1 MRRDESMINGDKIR
15 VGRTAQHMTQ
25 QQLADELHVTVQAV
39 SQWENNKTQPDS
51 DKLLHLARVL
61 GISTDDLLDETV
73 EGGQFWE
80 LSDRVFSEKN
90 MYSKMRTFAQAEGLK
105 QVFKAL
111 PYMREAHLGQTRYPV
126 RGSSVRVPYIIHPLL
141 MACQAHALGIHDD
154 VVLTVILLHDVCED
168 CGILPEDLPF
178 TEEVR
183 TAVRLLTK
191 DNKHFAEVGKEKA
204 LEEYYEGIRT
214 NKTAMLVKCIDRCN
228 NISDMALCFSPEKMR
243 SYILETEEYIV
254 PILDYIK
261 ENYIEYNNAVFLLK
275 YQMRSMMETQK
286 VMLMKLI

>member
-1 MRRDESMINGDKIR
+1 MINGDKIR
-15 VGRTAQHMTQ
+15 AGRTAQHMTQ

-73 EGGQFWE
+73 EDGQFWE

-111 PYMREAHLGQTRYPV
+111 PYMREAHSGQTRYPV

-141 MACQAHALGIHDD
+141 MACQAHALGVRDD

-168 CGILPEDLPF
+168 CGVLPEDLPF

-191 DNKHFAEVGKEKA
+191 DKKHFAEVGKEKA

-228 NISDMALCFSPEKMR
+228 NISDMALSFSPEKMR
-243 SYILETEEYIV
+243 RYILETEEYII

>member
-61 GISTDDLLDETV
+61 GITTDDLLDETV
-73 EGGQFWE
+73 EDGQFWE

-111 PYMREAHLGQTRYPV
+111 PYMRDAHFGQTRYPV

-141 MACQAHALGIHDD
+141 MACQAHALGIQDD
-154 VVLTVILLHDVCED
+154 TVLTVILLHDVCED

-178 TEEVR
+178 SEEVR
-183 TAVRLLTK
+183 TAVALLTK
-191 DNKHFAEVGKEKA
+191 DEKRFSELGKEKA
-204 LEEYYEGIRT
+204 LEEYYGKIRT
-214 NKTAMLVKCIDRCN
+214 NKTAMIVKCIDRCN

-243 SYILETEEYIV
+243 RYILETEEYII

-261 ENYIEYNNAVFLLK
+261 EHYMEYNSAVYLLK

>member
-1 MRRDESMINGDKIR
+1 MINGDKIR
-15 VGRTAQHMTQ
+15 AGRTAQHMTQ

-61 GISTDDLLDETV
+61 GITTDDLLDETV
-73 EGGQFWE
+73 EDGQFWE

-111 PYMREAHLGQTRYPV
+111 PYMREAHFGQTRYPV

-141 MACQAHALGIHDD
+141 MTCQAHALGIRDD
-154 VVLTVILLHDVCED
+154 TVLTVILLHDVCED

-178 TEEVR
+178 SEEVR
-183 TAVRLLTK
+183 TAVALLTK
-191 DNKHFAEVGKEKA
+191 DKKRFSELGKEKA
-204 LEEYYEGIRT
+204 LEEYYGKIRT
-214 NKTAMLVKCIDRCN
+214 NKTAMIVKCIDRCN

-243 SYILETEEYIV
+243 SYILETEEYII

-261 ENYIEYNNAVFLLK
+261 EHYMEYNSAVYLLK

>member
-1 MRRDESMINGDKIR
+1 MSMINGDKIR
-15 VGRTAQHMTQ
+15 AGRTAQHMTQ

-61 GISTDDLLDETV
+61 GITADDLLDETV
-73 EGGQFWE
+73 EDGQFWE

-111 PYMREAHLGQTRYPV
+111 PYMREAHFGQTRYPV

-141 MACQAHALGIHDD
+141 MACQAHALGIRDD
-154 VVLTVILLHDVCED
+154 TVLTVILLHDVCED

-178 TEEVR
+178 SEEVR
-183 TAVRLLTK
+183 TAVALLTK
-191 DNKHFAEVGKEKA
+191 DKKRFSELGKEKA
-204 LEEYYEGIRT
+204 LEEYYEKIRT
-214 NKTAMLVKCIDRCN
+214 NKTAMIVKCIDRCN

-243 SYILETEEYIV
+243 RYILETEEYII

-261 ENYIEYNNAVFLLK
+261 EHYMEYNSAVYLLK

>member
-1 MRRDESMINGDKIR
+1 MINGDKIR
-15 VGRTAQHMTQ
+15 AGRTAQHMTQ

-61 GISTDDLLDETV
+61 GITTDDLLDETV
-73 EGGQFWE
+73 EDGQFWE

-111 PYMREAHLGQTRYPV
+111 PYMREAHFGQTRYPV

-141 MACQAHALGIHDD
+141 MACQAHALGIRDD
-154 VVLTVILLHDVCED
+154 TVLTVILLHDVCED

-178 TEEVR
+178 SEEVR
-183 TAVRLLTK
+183 TAVALLTK
-191 DNKHFAEVGKEKA
+191 DKKRFSELGKEKA
-204 LEEYYEGIRT
+204 LDEYYGKIRT
-214 NKTAMLVKCIDRCN
+214 NKTAMIVKCIDRCN

-243 SYILETEEYIV
+243 SYILETEEYII

-261 ENYIEYNNAVFLLK
+261 EHYMEYNSAVYLLK

>member
-1 MRRDESMINGDKIR
+1 MINGDKIR
-15 VGRTAQHMTQ
+15 AGRTAQHMTQ

-61 GISTDDLLDETV
+61 GITTDDLLDETV
-73 EGGQFWE
+73 EDGQFWE

-111 PYMREAHLGQTRYPV
+111 PYMRDAHFGQTRYPV

-141 MACQAHALGIHDD
+141 MACQAHALGIQDD
-154 VVLTVILLHDVCED
+154 TVLTVILLHDVCED

-178 TEEVR
+178 SEEVR
-183 TAVRLLTK
+183 TAVALLTK
-191 DNKHFAEVGKEKA
+191 DKNRFSELGKEKA
-204 LEEYYEGIRT
+204 LEEYYGKIRT
-214 NKTAMLVKCIDRCN
+214 NKTAMIVKCIDRCN

-243 SYILETEEYIV
+243 SYILETEEYII

-261 ENYIEYNNAVFLLK
+261 EHYMEYNSAVYLLK

>member
-1 MRRDESMINGDKIR
+1 MINGDKIR
-15 VGRTAQHMTQ
+15 AGRTAQHMTQ

-51 DKLLHLARVL
+51 DKLLHLARIL
-61 GISTDDLLDETV
+61 GITTDDLLDETV
-73 EGGQFWE
+73 EDGQFWE

-111 PYMREAHLGQTRYPV
+111 PYMRDAHFGQTRYPV

-141 MACQAHALGIHDD
+141 MACQAHALGIRDD
-154 VVLTVILLHDVCED
+154 TVLTVILLHDVCED

-178 TEEVR
+178 SEEVR
-183 TAVRLLTK
+183 TAVALLTK
-191 DNKHFAEVGKEKA
+191 DEKRFSELGKEKA
-204 LEEYYEGIRT
+204 LEEYYRKIRT
-214 NKTAMLVKCIDRCN
+214 NKTAMIVKCIDRCN

-243 SYILETEEYIV
+243 RYILETEEYII

-261 ENYIEYNNAVFLLK
+261 EHYMEYNSAVYLLK

>member
-1 MRRDESMINGDKIR
+1 MINGDKIR
-15 VGRTAQHMTQ
+15 AGRTAQHMTQ

-61 GISTDDLLDETV
+61 GITTDDLLDETV
-73 EGGQFWE
+73 EDGQFWE

-111 PYMREAHLGQTRYPV
+111 PYMREAHFGQTRYPV

-141 MACQAHALGIHDD
+141 MACQAHALGIQDD
-154 VVLTVILLHDVCED
+154 TVLTVILLHDVCED

-178 TEEVR
+178 SEEVR
-183 TAVRLLTK
+183 TAVALLTK
-191 DNKHFAEVGKEKA
+191 DEKRFSELGKEKA
-204 LEEYYEGIRT
+204 LEEYYGKIRT
-214 NKTAMLVKCIDRCN
+214 NKTAMIVKCIDRCN

-243 SYILETEEYIV
+243 RYILETEEYII

-261 ENYIEYNNAVFLLK
+261 EHYMEYNSAVYLLK

>member
-1 MRRDESMINGDKIR
+1 
-15 VGRTAQHMTQ
+15 MTQ

-61 GISTDDLLDETV
+61 GITTDDLLDEAV
-73 EGGQFWE
+73 DDGQFWE

-111 PYMREAHLGQTRYPV
+111 PYMREEHSGQSRYPV

-168 CGILPEDLPF
+168 CGVLPEDLPF

-191 DNKHFAEVGKEKA
+191 DKKHFAEVGKEKA

-228 NISDMALCFSPEKMR
+228 NISDMALSFSPEKMR
-243 SYILETEEYIV
+243 RYILETEDYIV

>member
-1 MRRDESMINGDKIR
+1 
-15 VGRTAQHMTQ
+15 
-25 QQLADELHVTVQAV
+25 
-39 SQWENNKTQPDS
+39 
-51 DKLLHLARVL
+51 
-61 GISTDDLLDETV
+61 
-73 EGGQFWE
+73 
-80 LSDRVFSEKN
+80 
-90 MYSKMRTFAQAEGLK
+90 
-105 QVFKAL
+105 
-111 PYMREAHLGQTRYPV
+111 MREAHLGQTRYPV

-141 MACQAHALGIHDD
+141 MACQAHALGIRDD
-154 VVLTVILLHDVCED
+154 IVLTVILLHDVCED

-191 DNKHFAEVGKEKA
+191 DNKYFAEVGKEKA
-204 LEEYYEGIRT
+204 LEEYYKGIRT

-228 NISDMALCFSPEKMR
+228 NISDMALSFSPEKMR
-243 SYILETEEYIV
+243 RYILETEDYIV

>member
-1 MRRDESMINGDKIR
+1 MINGDKIR
-15 VGRTAQHMTQ
+15 AGRTAQHMTQ

-61 GISTDDLLDETV
+61 GITADDLLDETV
-73 EGGQFWE
+73 EDGQFWE

-111 PYMREAHLGQTRYPV
+111 PYMRDAHFGQTRYPV

-141 MACQAHALGIHDD
+141 MACQAHALGIRDD
-154 VVLTVILLHDVCED
+154 TVLTVILLHDVCED

-178 TEEVR
+178 SEEVR
-183 TAVRLLTK
+183 TAVALLTK
-191 DNKHFAEVGKEKA
+191 DEKRFSELGKEKA
-204 LEEYYEGIRT
+204 LEEYYRKIRT
-214 NKTAMLVKCIDRCN
+214 NKTAMIVKCIDRCN

-243 SYILETEEYIV
+243 RYILETEEYII

-261 ENYIEYNNAVFLLK
+261 EHYMEYNSAVYLLK

>member
-1 MRRDESMINGDKIR
+1 MINGDKIR
-15 VGRTAQHMTQ
+15 AGRTAQHMTQ

-51 DKLLHLARVL
+51 DKLLHLARIL
-61 GISTDDLLDETV
+61 GITTDDLLDETV
-73 EGGQFWE
+73 EDGQFWE

-111 PYMREAHLGQTRYPV
+111 PYMRDAHFGQTRYPV

-141 MACQAHALGIHDD
+141 MACQAHSLGIRDD
-154 VVLTVILLHDVCED
+154 TVLTVILLHDVCED

-178 TEEVR
+178 SEEVR
-183 TAVRLLTK
+183 TAVALLTK
-191 DNKHFAEVGKEKA
+191 DKKRFSELGKEKA
-204 LEEYYEGIRT
+204 LEEYYGKIRT
-214 NKTAMLVKCIDRCN
+214 NKTAMIVKCIDRCN

-243 SYILETEEYIV
+243 RYILETEEYII

-261 ENYIEYNNAVFLLK
+261 EHYMEYNSAVYLLK

>member
-1 MRRDESMINGDKIR
+1 MINGDKIR
-15 VGRTAQHMTQ
+15 AGRTAQHMTQ

-61 GISTDDLLDETV
+61 GITADDLLDETV
-73 EGGQFWE
+73 EDGQFWE

-111 PYMREAHLGQTRYPV
+111 PYMREAHFGQTRYPV

-141 MACQAHALGIHDD
+141 MTCQAHALGIRDD
-154 VVLTVILLHDVCED
+154 TVLTVILLHDVCED

-178 TEEVR
+178 SEEVR
-183 TAVRLLTK
+183 TAVALLTK
-191 DNKHFAEVGKEKA
+191 DKKRFSELGKEKA
-204 LEEYYEGIRT
+204 LEEYYGKIRT
-214 NKTAMLVKCIDRCN
+214 NKTAMIVKCIDRCN

-243 SYILETEEYIV
+243 SYILETEEYII

-261 ENYIEYNNAVFLLK
+261 EHYMEYNSAVYLLK

>member
-1 MRRDESMINGDKIR
+1 MINGDKIR
-15 VGRTAQHMTQ
+15 AGRTAQHMTQ

-51 DKLLHLARVL
+51 DKLLHLARIL
-61 GISTDDLLDETV
+61 GITTDDLLDETV
-73 EGGQFWE
+73 EDGQFWE

-111 PYMREAHLGQTRYPV
+111 PYMRDAHFGQTRYPV

-141 MACQAHALGIHDD
+141 MACQAHALGIRDD
-154 VVLTVILLHDVCED
+154 TVLTVILLHDVCED

-178 TEEVR
+178 SEEVR
-183 TAVRLLTK
+183 TAVALLTK
-191 DNKHFAEVGKEKA
+191 DEKRFSELGKEKA
-204 LEEYYEGIRT
+204 LEEYYRKIRT
-214 NKTAMLVKCIDRCN
+214 NKTAMIVKCIDRCN

-243 SYILETEEYIV
+243 RYILETEEYII

-261 ENYIEYNNAVFLLK
+261 EYYMEYNSVVYLLK

>member
-1 MRRDESMINGDKIR
+1 MINGDKIR
-15 VGRTAQHMTQ
+15 AGRTAQHMTQ

-61 GISTDDLLDETV
+61 GITADDLLDETV
-73 EGGQFWE
+73 EDGQFWE

-111 PYMREAHLGQTRYPV
+111 PYMREAHFGQTRYPV

-141 MACQAHALGIHDD
+141 MACQAHALGIRDD
-154 VVLTVILLHDVCED
+154 TVLTVILLHDVCED

-178 TEEVR
+178 SEEVR
-183 TAVRLLTK
+183 TAVALLTK
-191 DNKHFAEVGKEKA
+191 DKNRFSELGKEKA
-204 LEEYYEGIRT
+204 LEEYYGKIST
-214 NKTAMLVKCIDRCN
+214 NKTAMIVKCIDRCN

-243 SYILETEEYIV
+243 SYILETEEYII

-261 ENYIEYNNAVFLLK
+261 EHYMEYNSAVYLLK

>member
-1 MRRDESMINGDKIR
+1 MINGDKIR
-15 VGRTAQHMTQ
+15 AGRTAQHMTQ

-61 GISTDDLLDETV
+61 GITTDDLLDETV
-73 EGGQFWE
+73 EDGQFWE

-111 PYMREAHLGQTRYPV
+111 PYMREAHFGQTRYPV

-141 MACQAHALGIHDD
+141 MACQAHALGIRDD
-154 VVLTVILLHDVCED
+154 TVLTVILLHDVCED

-178 TEEVR
+178 SEEVR
-183 TAVRLLTK
+183 TAVALLTK
-191 DNKHFAEVGKEKA
+191 DNKRFSELGKEKA
-204 LEEYYEGIRT
+204 LEEYYGKIRT
-214 NKTAMLVKCIDRCN
+214 NKTAMIVKCIDRCN
-228 NISDMALCFSPEKMR
+228 NSSDMALCFSPEKMR
-243 SYILETEEYIV
+243 SYILETEEYII

-261 ENYIEYNNAVFLLK
+261 EHYMEYNSAVYLLK

>member
-1 MRRDESMINGDKIR
+1 MINGDKIR
-15 VGRTAQHMTQ
+15 AGRTAQHMTQ

-61 GISTDDLLDETV
+61 GITTDDLLDETV
-73 EGGQFWE
+73 EDGQFWE

-111 PYMREAHLGQTRYPV
+111 PYMRDAHFGQTRYPV

-141 MACQAHALGIHDD
+141 MACQAHALGIRDD
-154 VVLTVILLHDVCED
+154 TVLTVILLHDVCED

-178 TEEVR
+178 SEEVR
-183 TAVRLLTK
+183 TAVALLTK
-191 DNKHFAEVGKEKA
+191 DEKRFSELGKEKA
-204 LEEYYEGIRT
+204 LEEYYRKIRT
-214 NKTAMLVKCIDRCN
+214 NKTAMIVKCIDRCN

-243 SYILETEEYIV
+243 RYILETEEYII

-261 ENYIEYNNAVFLLK
+261 EHYMEYNSAVYLLK

>member
-1 MRRDESMINGDKIR
+1 MINGDKIR
-15 VGRTAQHMTQ
+15 AGRTAQHMTQ

-51 DKLLHLARVL
+51 DKLLHLARIL
-61 GISTDDLLDETV
+61 GITADDLLDETV
-73 EGGQFWE
+73 EDGQFWE

-111 PYMREAHLGQTRYPV
+111 PYMRDAHFGQTRYPV

-141 MACQAHALGIHDD
+141 MACQAHALGIQDD
-154 VVLTVILLHDVCED
+154 TVLTVILLHDVCED

-178 TEEVR
+178 SEEVR
-183 TAVRLLTK
+183 TAVALLTK
-191 DNKHFAEVGKEKA
+191 DEKRFSELGKEKA
-204 LEEYYEGIRT
+204 LEEYYRKIRT
-214 NKTAMLVKCIDRCN
+214 NKTAMIVKCIDRCN

-243 SYILETEEYIV
+243 RYILETEEYII

-261 ENYIEYNNAVFLLK
+261 EHYMEYNSAVYLLK

>member
-1 MRRDESMINGDKIR
+1 MINGDKIR
-15 VGRTAQHMTQ
+15 AGRTAQHMTQ

-61 GISTDDLLDETV
+61 GITADDLLDETV
-73 EGGQFWE
+73 EDGQFWE

-111 PYMREAHLGQTRYPV
+111 PYMREAHFGQTRYPV

-141 MACQAHALGIHDD
+141 MACQAHALGIRDD
-154 VVLTVILLHDVCED
+154 TVLTVILLHDVCED

-178 TEEVR
+178 SEEVR
-183 TAVRLLTK
+183 TAVALLTK
-191 DNKHFAEVGKEKA
+191 DKKRFSELGKEKA
-204 LEEYYEGIRT
+204 LEEYYEKIRT
-214 NKTAMLVKCIDRCN
+214 NKTAMIVKCIDRCN

-243 SYILETEEYIV
+243 RYILETEEYII

-261 ENYIEYNNAVFLLK
+261 EHYMEYNSAVYLLK

>member
-1 MRRDESMINGDKIR
+1 MINGDKIR
-15 VGRTAQHMTQ
+15 AGRTAQHMTQ

-61 GISTDDLLDETV
+61 GITTDDLLDETV
-73 EGGQFWE
+73 EDGQFWE

-111 PYMREAHLGQTRYPV
+111 PYMRDAHFGQTRYPV

-141 MACQAHALGIHDD
+141 MACQAHALGIRDD
-154 VVLTVILLHDVCED
+154 TVLTVILLHDVCED

-178 TEEVR
+178 SEEVR
-183 TAVRLLTK
+183 TAVALLTK
-191 DNKHFAEVGKEKA
+191 DNKRFSELGKEKA
-204 LEEYYEGIRT
+204 LEEYYRKIRT
-214 NKTAMLVKCIDRCN
+214 NKTAMIVKCIDRCN

-243 SYILETEEYIV
+243 RYILETEEYII

-261 ENYIEYNNAVFLLK
+261 EHYMEYNSAVYLLK

>member
-1 MRRDESMINGDKIR
+1 MINGDKIR
-15 VGRTAQHMTQ
+15 AGRTAQHMTQ

-51 DKLLHLARVL
+51 DKLLHLARIL
-61 GISTDDLLDETV
+61 GITTDDLLDETV
-73 EGGQFWE
+73 EDGQFWE

-111 PYMREAHLGQTRYPV
+111 PYMREAHFGQTRYPV

-141 MACQAHALGIHDD
+141 MTCQAHALGIRDD
-154 VVLTVILLHDVCED
+154 TVLTVILLHDVCED

-178 TEEVR
+178 SEEVR
-183 TAVRLLTK
+183 TAVALLTK
-191 DNKHFAEVGKEKA
+191 DKKRFSELGKEKA
-204 LEEYYEGIRT
+204 LEEYYGKIRT
-214 NKTAMLVKCIDRCN
+214 NKTAMIVKCIDRCN

-243 SYILETEEYIV
+243 SYILETEEYII

-261 ENYIEYNNAVFLLK
+261 EHYMEYNSAVYLLK

>member
-1 MRRDESMINGDKIR
+1 MINGDKIR
-15 VGRTAQHMTQ
+15 AGRTAQHMTQ

-61 GISTDDLLDETV
+61 GITTDDLLDETV
-73 EGGQFWE
+73 EDGQFWE

-111 PYMREAHLGQTRYPV
+111 PYMREAHFGQTRYPV

-141 MACQAHALGIHDD
+141 MACQAHALGIRDD
-154 VVLTVILLHDVCED
+154 TVLTVILLHDVCED

-178 TEEVR
+178 SEEVR
-183 TAVRLLTK
+183 TAVALLTK
-191 DNKHFAEVGKEKA
+191 DKKRFSELGKEKA
-204 LEEYYEGIRT
+204 LKEYYEKIRT
-214 NKTAMLVKCIDRCN
+214 NKTAMIVKCIDRCN

-243 SYILETEEYIV
+243 RYILETEEYII

-261 ENYIEYNNAVFLLK
+261 EHYMEYNSAVYLLK

>member
-1 MRRDESMINGDKIR
+1 MINGDKIR
-15 VGRTAQHMTQ
+15 AGRTAQHMTQ

-51 DKLLHLARVL
+51 DKLLHLARIL
-61 GISTDDLLDETV
+61 GITTDNLLDETV
-73 EGGQFWE
+73 EDGQFWE

-111 PYMREAHLGQTRYPV
+111 PYMREAHFGQTRYPV

-141 MACQAHALGIHDD
+141 MACQAHALGIRDD
-154 VVLTVILLHDVCED
+154 TVLTVILLHDVCED

-178 TEEVR
+178 SEEVR
-183 TAVRLLTK
+183 TAVALLTK
-191 DNKHFAEVGKEKA
+191 DKKRFSELGKEKA
-204 LEEYYEGIRT
+204 LEEYYGKIRT
-214 NKTAMLVKCIDRCN
+214 NKTAMIVKCIDRCN

-243 SYILETEEYIV
+243 SYILETEEYII

-261 ENYIEYNNAVFLLK
+261 EHYMEYNSAVYLLK

>member
-15 VGRTAQHMTQ
+15 AGRTAQHMTQ

-39 SQWENNKTQPDS
+39 IQWENNKTQPDS

-61 GISTDDLLDETV
+61 GITTDDLLDEAV
-73 EGGQFWE
+73 DDGQFWE

-111 PYMREAHLGQTRYPV
+111 PYMREAHSGQTRYPV

-168 CGILPEDLPF
+168 CGVLPEDLPF

-191 DNKHFAEVGKEKA
+191 DKKHFAEVGKEKA

-228 NISDMALCFSPEKMR
+228 NISDMALSFSPEKMR
-243 SYILETEEYIV
+243 RYILETEDYIV

>member
-1 MRRDESMINGDKIR
+1 MINGDKIR
-15 VGRTAQHMTQ
+15 AGRTAQHMTQ

-51 DKLLHLARVL
+51 DKLLHLARIL
-61 GISTDDLLDETV
+61 GITTDDLLDETV
-73 EGGQFWE
+73 EDGQFWE

-111 PYMREAHLGQTRYPV
+111 PYMREAHFGQTRYPV

-141 MACQAHALGIHDD
+141 MACQAHALGIRDD
-154 VVLTVILLHDVCED
+154 TVLTVILLHDVCED

-178 TEEVR
+178 SEEVR
-183 TAVRLLTK
+183 TAVALLTK
-191 DNKHFAEVGKEKA
+191 DKKRFSELGKEKA
-204 LEEYYEGIRT
+204 LEEYYEKIRT
-214 NKTAMLVKCIDRCN
+214 NKTAMIVKCIDRCN

-243 SYILETEEYIV
+243 SYILETEEYII

-261 ENYIEYNNAVFLLK
+261 EHYMEYNSAVYLLK

>member
-1 MRRDESMINGDKIR
+1 MINGDKIR
-15 VGRTAQHMTQ
+15 AGRTAQHMTQ

-51 DKLLHLARVL
+51 DKLLHLARIL
-61 GISTDDLLDETV
+61 GITTDDLLDETV
-73 EGGQFWE
+73 EDGQFWE

-111 PYMREAHLGQTRYPV
+111 PYMRDAHFGQTRYPV

-141 MACQAHALGIHDD
+141 MASQAHALGIRDD
-154 VVLTVILLHDVCED
+154 TVLTVILLHDVCED

-178 TEEVR
+178 SEEVR
-183 TAVRLLTK
+183 TAVALLTK
-191 DNKHFAEVGKEKA
+191 DEKRFSELGKEKA
-204 LEEYYEGIRT
+204 LEEYYRKIRT
-214 NKTAMLVKCIDRCN
+214 NKTAMIVKCIDRCN

-243 SYILETEEYIV
+243 RYILETEEYII

-261 ENYIEYNNAVFLLK
+261 EHYMEYNSAVYLLK

>member
-1 MRRDESMINGDKIR
+1 MINGDKIR
-15 VGRTAQHMTQ
+15 AGRTAQHMTQ

-51 DKLLHLARVL
+51 DKLLHLARIL
-61 GISTDDLLDETV
+61 GITTDDLLDETV
-73 EGGQFWE
+73 EDGQFWE

-111 PYMREAHLGQTRYPV
+111 PYMRDAHFGQTRYPV

-141 MACQAHALGIHDD
+141 MACQAHALGIRDD
-154 VVLTVILLHDVCED
+154 TVLTVILLHDVCED

-178 TEEVR
+178 SEEVR
-183 TAVRLLTK
+183 TAVALLTK
-191 DNKHFAEVGKEKA
+191 DEKRFSELGKEKA
-204 LEEYYEGIRT
+204 LEDYYRKIRT
-214 NKTAMLVKCIDRCN
+214 NKTAMIVKCIDRCN

-243 SYILETEEYIV
+243 RYILETEEYII

-261 ENYIEYNNAVFLLK
+261 EHYMEYNSAVYLLK

>member
-1 MRRDESMINGDKIR
+1 MINGDKIR
-15 VGRTAQHMTQ
+15 AGRTAQHMTQ

-61 GISTDDLLDETV
+61 GITTDDLLDETV
-73 EGGQFWE
+73 EDGQFWE

-111 PYMREAHLGQTRYPV
+111 PYMREAHFGQTRYPV

-141 MACQAHALGIHDD
+141 MACQAHALGIRDD
-154 VVLTVILLHDVCED
+154 TVLTVILLHDVCED

-178 TEEVR
+178 SEEVR
-183 TAVRLLTK
+183 TAVALLTK
-191 DNKHFAEVGKEKA
+191 DKKRFSELGKEKA
-204 LEEYYEGIRT
+204 LEEYYGKIRT
-214 NKTAMLVKCIDRCN
+214 NKTAMIVKCIDRCN

-243 SYILETEEYIV
+243 RYILETEEYII

-261 ENYIEYNNAVFLLK
+261 EHYMEYNSAVYLLK

>member
-1 MRRDESMINGDKIR
+1 MINGDKIR
-15 VGRTAQHMTQ
+15 AGRTAQHMTQ

-61 GISTDDLLDETV
+61 GITTDDLLDEAV
-73 EGGQFWE
+73 EDGQFWE

-111 PYMREAHLGQTRYPV
+111 PYMREAHFGQTRYPV

-141 MACQAHALGIHDD
+141 MACQAHALGIRDD
-154 VVLTVILLHDVCED
+154 TVLTVILLHDVCED

-178 TEEVR
+178 SEEVR
-183 TAVRLLTK
+183 TAVALLTK
-191 DNKHFAEVGKEKA
+191 DKKRFSELGKEKA
-204 LEEYYEGIRT
+204 LEEYYGKIRT
-214 NKTAMLVKCIDRCN
+214 NKTAMIVKCIDRCN
-228 NISDMALCFSPEKMR
+228 NISDMALCFSPEKMK
-243 SYILETEEYIV
+243 SYILETEDYII

-261 ENYIEYNNAVFLLK
+261 EHYMEYNSAVYLLK

>member
-1 MRRDESMINGDKIR
+1 MINGDKIR
-15 VGRTAQHMTQ
+15 AGRTAQHMTQ

-61 GISTDDLLDETV
+61 GITADDLLDETV
-73 EGGQFWE
+73 EDGQFWE

-111 PYMREAHLGQTRYPV
+111 PYMREAHFGQTRYPV

-141 MACQAHALGIHDD
+141 MACQAHALGIRDD
-154 VVLTVILLHDVCED
+154 TVLTVILLHDVCED

-178 TEEVR
+178 SEEVR
-183 TAVRLLTK
+183 TAVALLTK
-191 DNKHFAEVGKEKA
+191 DNKRFSELGKEKA
-204 LEEYYEGIRT
+204 LEEYYGKIRT
-214 NKTAMLVKCIDRCN
+214 NKTAMIVKCIDRCN

-243 SYILETEEYIV
+243 RYILETEEYII

-261 ENYIEYNNAVFLLK
+261 EYYMEYNSVVYLLK

>member
-1 MRRDESMINGDKIR
+1 MINGDKIR
-15 VGRTAQHMTQ
+15 AGRTAQHMTQ

-51 DKLLHLARVL
+51 DKLLHLARIL
-61 GISTDDLLDETV
+61 GITTDDLLDETV
-73 EGGQFWE
+73 EDGQFWE

-111 PYMREAHLGQTRYPV
+111 PYMREAHFGQTRYPV

-141 MACQAHALGIHDD
+141 MACQAHALGIRDD
-154 VVLTVILLHDVCED
+154 TVLTVILLHDVCED

-178 TEEVR
+178 SEEVR
-183 TAVRLLTK
+183 TAVALLTK
-191 DNKHFAEVGKEKA
+191 DKKRFSELGKEKA
-204 LEEYYEGIRT
+204 LEEYYEKIRT
-214 NKTAMLVKCIDRCN
+214 NKTAMIVKCIDRCN

-243 SYILETEEYIV
+243 RYILETEEYII

-261 ENYIEYNNAVFLLK
+261 EHYMEYNSAVYLLK